1 MLQQTQIKTALPYF
15 DRWMKR
21 FPNFTA
27 LANAESEIVLK
38 HWEGLGYYNRA
49 RNLHKVAQWMRDSE
63 VVPDS
68 VKAWKDLPGIG
79 DYTAAAI
86 ASIAQGVPAAV
97 VDGNVV
103 RVLARL
109 TNEKMVFPNNG
120 KAVDFFKVLAN
131 KFHCLFLVLILFCF
145 SFLLFIDGPLVHIDI
160 CRIDVAVWCSTVITH
175 FC

>member
-86 ASIAQGVPAAV
+86 ASIAQGVP
-97 VDGNVV
+97 
-103 RVLARL
+103 LS
-109 TNEKMVFPNNG
+109 
-120 KAVDFFKVLAN
+120 
-131 KFHCLFLVLILFCF
+131 LI
-145 SFLLFIDGPLVHIDI
+145 HI
-160 CRIDVAVWCSTVITH
+160 
-175 FC
+175 